1 MDSIITI
8 AEMTVG
14 AAISLG
20 SLYLL
25 AKQKRAQSAAGAS
38 SEIDLPFFGR
48 LKTPHSAV
56 LALFIGAGLVFHST
70 LSSGVV
76 ERPSAELALALSEPR
91 LDSDIVPVE
100 RVKISGQVVIDGG
113 VIDDYRNVRVYIVPS
128 AHIRV
133 PDSTGRFDDVEI
145 ERLVQARALVVY
157 NGQIVREE
165 IISFGDD
172 G

>member
-56 LALFIGAGLVFHST
+56 LALPLGG
-70 LSSGVV
+70 
-76 ERPSAELALALSEPR
+76 SAQC
-91 LDSDIVPVE
+91 
-100 RVKISGQVVIDGG
+100 QVVIDGG